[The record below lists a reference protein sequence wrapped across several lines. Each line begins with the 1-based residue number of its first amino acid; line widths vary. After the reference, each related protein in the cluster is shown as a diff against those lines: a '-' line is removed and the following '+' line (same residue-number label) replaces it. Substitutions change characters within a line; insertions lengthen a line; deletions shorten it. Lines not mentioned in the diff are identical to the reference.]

1 MAKRPTQRSLL
12 KQREEDA
19 ARYEA
24 LAREERMQHQQEVE
38 ELKEKFEN
46 ANSAREK
53 DKEENKKEIEK
64 IREEFQSTLQRKIQ
78 LALQQ
83 VITLDHGSPFFR
95 LLYFFS

>member
-1 MAKRPTQRSLL
+1 
-12 KQREEDA
+12 
-19 ARYEA
+19 
-24 LAREERMQHQQEVE
+24 MQHQKEVE

-46 ANSAREK
+46 VNSAREK

-64 IREEFQSTLQRKIQ
+64 IREEFQSTIQQQIQ